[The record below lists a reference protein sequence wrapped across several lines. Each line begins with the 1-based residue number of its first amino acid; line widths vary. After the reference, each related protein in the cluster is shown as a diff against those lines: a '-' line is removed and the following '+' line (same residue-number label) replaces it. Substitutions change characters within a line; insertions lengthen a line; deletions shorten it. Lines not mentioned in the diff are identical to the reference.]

1 MSESGLYCIYDRVA
15 EEAAPPFVAR
25 TDGVAIRQFMAA
37 LSQAPVSKDEFRLYK
52 IGVWNPSTMNV
63 DGIAPLDIPISSKA
77 EVEV

>member
-1 MSESGLYCIYDRVA
+1 MENGLYCIYDCVA

-37 LSQAPVSKDEFRLYK
+37 LSQVPVSKDEFKLYK
-52 IGVWNPSTMNV
+52 IGVWNPSTMKV
-63 DGIAPLDIPISSKA
+63 DGIAPLDIPISPRT